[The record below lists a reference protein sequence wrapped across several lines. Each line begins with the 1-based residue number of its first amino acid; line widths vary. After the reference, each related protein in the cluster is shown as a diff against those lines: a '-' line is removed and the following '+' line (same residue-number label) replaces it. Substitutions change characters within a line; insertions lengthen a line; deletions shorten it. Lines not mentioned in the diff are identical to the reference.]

1 MEKVEIPKKTVYR
14 LSIYLRCLERLAEN
28 QVETVSSEALAKAA
42 GVKPPQLRKD
52 LGYVGQFGTRGL
64 GYGVDP
70 LVQAISGILGTARL
84 QPVVI
89 IGVGNLGSALM
100 RYSGFKKEG
109 FEIIAAFDQFPEMV
123 EERSPK
129 SGIPIHDVEDLE
141 DYITAHEVKM
151 AILAVPGES
160 AQQVANVL
168 VDSGVQAI
176 LNFSPLILQVPEEV
190 IVNHVDLAVELE
202 SLSYFIS

>member
-14 LSIYLRCLERLAEN
+14 LSIYSRCLEKLAEN
-28 QVETVSSEALAKAA
+28 QVETVSSVALAKAA

-64 GYGVDP
+64 GYSVGP
-70 LVQAISGILGTARL
+70 LSKAIAGILGSARL

-109 FEIIAAFDQFPEMV
+109 FEIIAAFDRFPEQV
-123 EERSPK
+123 EERTPTIN
-129 SGIPIHDVEDLE
+129 IPVHDVEDLGE
-141 DYITAHEVKM
+141 YITAHEVKM
-151 AILAVPGES
+151 AILAVPGEA

-168 VDSGVQAI
+168 VEAGVQAI
-176 LNFSPLILQVPEEV
+176 LNFSPLVLQVPEEV

-202 SLSYFIS
+202 SLSYFIN